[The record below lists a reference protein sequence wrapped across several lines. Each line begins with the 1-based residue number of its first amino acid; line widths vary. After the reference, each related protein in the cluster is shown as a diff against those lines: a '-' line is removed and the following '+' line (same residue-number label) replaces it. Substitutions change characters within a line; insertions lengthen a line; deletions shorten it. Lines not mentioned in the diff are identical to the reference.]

1 MLSFFISDFPSMT
14 PLQRLAAGC
23 AWLHSCTLRV
33 TRMLRKQV
41 IVVSFPPL
49 VYAVLTCPYHSRLS
63 FTNLNR
69 TIGAETCIRSTRSPP
84 CSHRLATRNA
94 HTAHPFIIHVA
105 AHLNPCQW
113 YRHFPP
119 IASIQYYYH
128 YPYSA
133 SSLRL
138 QQFPCLLN
146 NVLFLTDGG
155 LNVDASAP
163 FNL

>member
-1 MLSFFISDFPSMT
+1 
-14 PLQRLAAGC
+14 
-23 AWLHSCTLRV
+23 
-33 TRMLRKQV
+33 MLRKQV

-133 SSLRL
+133 SSLRVWFYSAGLFSAAPLSPRL